1 MDDKVKV
8 VGKGEFAKCLLV
20 CGTIANISKVIDVNI
35 SSSSSSSKSNTHNAL
50 KMMRKAVDK
59 CIGFGVLHLWRKHF
73 YHTGAGMSCKGWA
86 NGAIWVAL

>member
-50 KMMRKAVDK
+50 KMMRKAVGK
-59 CIGFGVLHLWRKHF
+59 CIGFGVLHHWRKHF
-73 YHTGAGMSCKGWA
+73 YHTGGWYE
-86 NGAIWVAL
+86 L

>member
-1 MDDKVKV
+1 MLVAVDDKVKV

-50 KMMRKAVDK
+50 KMMRKLLK
-59 CIGFGVLHLWRKHF
+59 KPRKEELQDP
-73 YHTGAGMSCKGWA
+73 W
-86 NGAIWVAL
+86 LE